1 MRIEE
6 SNHAQICGSELLR
19 AADGKQPDR
28 KHIDLKANVR
38 RGECQS
44 LAAQALGVAT
54 PRSWRAAGPGHK
66 GPNYAQRQPPPP
78 SNKDRCRNLGDP
90 FSMFDSSTHTT
101 IYPKF
106 YDTKA
111 LTHQYQNNGHNFKTD

>member
-19 AADGKQPDR
+19 AADCKQPDR

-78 SNKDRCRNLGDP
+78 SNKDRCRN
-90 FSMFDSSTHTT
+90 
-101 IYPKF
+101 
-106 YDTKA
+106 
-111 LTHQYQNNGHNFKTD
+111 